1 MKAKIL
7 LMISSM
13 LAVISPVFPMIYIAI
28 LAILIDTAFGI
39 WRSVK
44 KGGWKS
50 IRSRRL
56 SHVISKS
63 LLYSGAILF
72 TFLIEKYI
80 AADLIAQFVAIDLV
94 MTKVIAFF
102 CVVVEVKSIN
112 ESYESVTGKNMLK
125 ALRGFIT
132 RAKEEADKLKQ

>member
-1 MKAKIL
+1 
-7 LMISSM
+7 MITSI

-28 LAILIDTAFGI
+28 LAILIDTGFGI

-72 TFLIEKYI
+72 TFLIESYI
-80 AADLIAQFVAIDLV
+80 AKDLIAQFIAVDLV

>member
-1 MKAKIL
+1 
-7 LMISSM
+7 MISSM

-80 AADLIAQFVAIDLV
+80 AADLIAQFVAVDLV

-125 ALRGFIT
+125 ALRVFIT

>member
-1 MKAKIL
+1 MKAKL
-7 LMISSM
+7 SLMLASII
-13 LAVISPVFPMIYIAI
+13 AVISPVFPMIYVAI
-28 LAILIDTAFGI
+28 LAIMIDTGFGI

-72 TFLIEKYI
+72 TFLIETYI
-80 AADLIAQFVAIDLV
+80 AADLVAHFIAIDLI
-94 MTKVIAFF
+94 MTKVVAFF
-102 CVVVEVKSIN
+102 CVVVEIKSIN
-112 ESYESVTGKNMLK
+112 
-125 ALRGFIT
+125 
-132 RAKEEADKLKQ
+132 

>member
-1 MKAKIL
+1 MKVKIA
-7 LMISSM
+7 LMLTSI
-13 LAVISPVFPMIYIAI
+13 LAVIAPVFPMIYIAI

-80 AADLIAQFVAIDLV
+80 AADLIAQFVAVDLV

-125 ALRGFIT
+125 ALRSFVT
-132 RAKEEADKLKQ
+132 RAKEEADKFKP

>member
-1 MKAKIL
+1 MKAKLL
-7 LMISSM
+7 LMITSM
-13 LAVISPVFPMIYIAI
+13 LAVIAPVFPMIYIAI

-44 KGGWKS
+44 KEGWKS
-50 IRSRRL
+50 IRSRKL

-80 AADLIAQFVAIDLV
+80 AADLIAQFVAVDLV

-132 RAKEEADKLKQ
+132 RAKEEADKLK

>member
-1 MKAKIL
+1 MKAKLL
-7 LMISSM
+7 LMITSM
-13 LAVISPVFPMIYIAI
+13 LAVIAPVFPMIYIAI

-44 KGGWKS
+44 KEGWKS

-80 AADLIAQFVAIDLV
+80 AADLIAQFVAVDLV

-132 RAKEEADKLKQ
+132 RAKEEADKLK

>member
-1 MKAKIL
+1 MFT
-7 LMISSM
+7 SM

-28 LAILIDTAFGI
+28 LAILIDTGFGI
-39 WRSVK
+39 WKSVK

-72 TFLIEKYI
+72 TFLIESYI
-80 AADLIAQFVAIDLV
+80 AKDLIAQFIAVDLV

-125 ALRGFIT
+125 ALRVFIT

>member
-1 MKAKIL
+1 MKTKVA
-7 LMISSM
+7 LMITSM
-13 LAVISPVFPMIYIAI
+13 LAVIAPVFPMIYIAI
-28 LAILIDTAFGI
+28 LAILIDTGFGI
-39 WRSVK
+39 WRSVV
-44 KGGWKS
+44 KGGWRS

-80 AADLIAQFVAIDLV
+80 ASDIIAHFIAIDLV
-94 MTKVIAFF
+94 MTKIIAFF

>member
-1 MKAKIL
+1 MKAKL
-7 LMISSM
+7 SLMLASII
-13 LAVISPVFPMIYIAI
+13 AVISPVFPMIYVAI
-28 LAILIDTAFGI
+28 LAIMIDTGFGV

-56 SHVISKS
+56 SHVVSKS

-80 AADLIAQFVAIDLV
+80 AADLVSHFIAIDLI
-94 MTKVIAFF
+94 MTKVVAFF

-112 ESYESVTGKNMLK
+112 ESYESVTGKNI
-125 ALRGFIT
+125 LRSLREFVT
-132 RAKEEADKLKQ
+132 RAKEEADKFR

>member
-1 MKAKIL
+1 MKAKLL
-7 LMISSM
+7 LMITSM
-13 LAVISPVFPMIYIAI
+13 LAVIAPVFPMIYIAI

-72 TFLIEKYI
+72 VFLIEKYI
-80 AADLIAQFVAIDLV
+80 AADIVANFISIDLI
-94 MTKVIAFF
+94 MTKIVAFF
-102 CVVVEVKSIN
+102 CVVVEIKSIN
-112 ESYESVTGKNMLK
+112 ESYESVTGQNVLK
-125 ALRGFIT
+125 SLREFIT
-132 RAKEEADKLKQ
+132 RAKEEADKLKS

>member
-1 MKAKIL
+1 
-7 LMISSM
+7 MITSM
-13 LAVISPVFPMIYIAI
+13 LAVVAPVFPMIYIAI
-28 LAILIDTAFGI
+28 IAILIDTGFGV

-50 IRSRRL
+50 IKSRRL

-80 AADLIAQFVAIDLV
+80 AADIIAHFIAIDLV
-94 MTKVIAFF
+94 MTKIIAFF

-125 ALRGFIT
+125 SLRAFVT

>member
-1 MKAKIL
+1 
-7 LMISSM
+7 MITSM

-125 ALRGFIT
+125 ALRVFIT